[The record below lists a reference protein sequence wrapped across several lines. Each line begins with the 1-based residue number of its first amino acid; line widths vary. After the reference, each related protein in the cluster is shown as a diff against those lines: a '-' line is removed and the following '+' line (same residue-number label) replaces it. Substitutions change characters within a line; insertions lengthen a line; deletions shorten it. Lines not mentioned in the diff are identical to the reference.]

1 MLVDTHAH
9 LNFSAFKDDYDE
21 AIKRCLNNNIEVINV
36 GTNYETS
43 ERAVEIAQK
52 YEKGIYAAVGL
63 HPVHLEEHKV
73 DESEEG
79 FKSILRTKGEEF
91 DEQKY
96 RELAQNK
103 KVAAIGEVGLDYYW
117 KPKTKKKFEAFKEKQ
132 REALL
137 SQLKLAQEL
146 NLPVIFHCRMAIN
159 DLIDILQRSDLC
171 KNSKLRGVIHCFT
184 GNWEQ
189 AEKYLEMGLYLGF
202 NGIIFKKIEGI
213 NFEEIIKNTPLDK
226 ILIETDCPY
235 LTPPLPR
242 RGLAESGTKAGD
254 RNEPLYLRYIAERIA
269 KIKNLGLEEIAEIT
283 TQNARNLFQFTG
295 V

>member
-21 AIKRCLNNNIEVINV
+21 VIKRCLNNNIEVINV

-43 ERAVEIAQK
+43 ERAVEIAQNHK
-52 YEKGIYAAVGL
+52 TGIYAAVGL
-63 HPVHLEEHKV
+63 HPVHLEERKV

-79 FKSILRTKGEEF
+79 FKSIFRTKGEEF

-96 RELAQNK
+96 RELVLRQGSGQAQNK
-103 KVAAIGEVGLDYYW
+103 KVVAIGEVGLDYYW

-146 NLPVIFHCRMAIN
+146 NLSVIFHCRMAHQ
-159 DLIDILQRSDLC
+159 DLIETIFNFQFSIF
-171 KNSKLRGVIHCFT
+171 KIKGVIHCFT
-184 GNWEQ
+184 GNWQEAQ
-189 AEKYLEMGLYLGF
+189 KYLEMGLYLGF
-202 NGIIFKKIEGI
+202 NGIIFKLNLDEV
-213 NFEEIIKNTPLDK
+213 IKNTPLDK

-242 RGLAESGTKAGD
+242 QSPAFSGTKAGE
-254 RNEPLYLRYIAERIA
+254 RNEPLYLKYVAEKIA
-269 KIKNLGLEEIAEIT
+269 KIKNLALEEIAKIT
-283 TQNARNLFQFTG
+283 TQNAKRLFNI
-295 V
+295 